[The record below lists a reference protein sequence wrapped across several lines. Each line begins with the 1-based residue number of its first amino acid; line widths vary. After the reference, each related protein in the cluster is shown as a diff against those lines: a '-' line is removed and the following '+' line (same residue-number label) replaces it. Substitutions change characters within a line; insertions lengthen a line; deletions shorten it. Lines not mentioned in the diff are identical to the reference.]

1 MKSINRRTVIGG
13 MLAVGLAGSV
23 KSQTLKLLPAALGQA
38 VNIAAKASIK
48 DRAAPGVAIAVM
60 RQGRLILSRG
70 YGVANLETKTLVRAD
85 SVFRIGSLTK
95 QFAAA
100 AAYRLVEQGR
110 LKLDAPVSSIIPA
123 FSRIASIRVEELIH
137 HNAGLHEDEAETAA
151 SPDPATTAGPRQI
164 ILANAIAAQ
173 TKPFDFEPGT
183 AWHYSNS
190 NYIVLGAIIEAITRQ
205 PLGEAI
211 GDLVLHHPGLVPLA
225 VDDSAAVIPGRVS
238 GYSLPAPDQAYNNA
252 HCLEIIDAGA
262 AGAMRGTAPAL
273 CAWHDRLLSGQV
285 IGKQALEQMLTP
297 GQLRDGRL
305 SSAHRHAPEDASY
318 GDVEYGGGLLLSPV
332 GTSPRTISHNGFING
347 FAAVLETDVDRRISF
362 AVLCNADVGPSLPF
376 RAVRKAVRAW
386 SATLA

>member
-164 ILANAIAAQ
+164 ILANAVAAQ
-173 TKPFDFEPGT
+173 TKPFDFEVRRIIVSLARGRQAIPRHSARNHCCTVIDSKRHQPGMMQ
-183 AWHYSNS
+183 HQ
-190 NYIVLGAIIEAITRQ
+190 ITDRFAER
-205 PLGEAI
+205 LA
-211 GDLVLHHPGLVPLA
+211 GDRLDDRAKHDVIA
-225 VDDSAAVIPGRVS
+225 VAVMPGR
-238 GYSLPAPDQAYNNA
+238 PR
-252 HCLEIIDAGA
+252 LEIERIGLRRDSVGQNNLPRRIGRCVQPPGNA
-262 AGAMRGTAPAL
+262 AGTGNHAL
-273 CAWHDRLLSGQV
+273 H
-285 IGKQALEQMLTP
+285 
-297 GQLRDGRL
+297 
-305 SSAHRHAPEDASY
+305 
-318 GDVEYGGGLLLSPV
+318 GL
-332 GTSPRTISHNGFING
+332 
-347 FAAVLETDVDRRISF
+347 
-362 AVLCNADVGPSLPF
+362 
-376 RAVRKAVRAW
+376 
-386 SATLA
+386 

>member
-1 MKSINRRTVIGG
+1 MQSINRRNVIGG
-13 MLAVGLAGSV
+13 MLAVGLAGPG
-23 KSQTLKLLPAALGQA
+23 KSQTLKFPPAALGKA
-38 VNIAAKASIK
+38 VDTAAKASIK
-48 DRAAPGVAIAVM
+48 HRAAPGVAIAVM
-60 RQGRLILSRG
+60 RHGRLVLSRG
-70 YGVANLETKTLVRAD
+70 YGVANLETGTLVRAD

-110 LKLDAPVSSIIPA
+110 LRLDALVSSIIPA
-123 FSRIASIRVEELIH
+123 FSRIAVIRVEELIH
-137 HNAGLHEDEAETAA
+137 HTAGLHEDEAEAT
-151 SPDPATTAGPRQI
+151 SPDPATTNGLRQI
-164 ILANAIAAQ
+164 TLANAVAAQ
-173 TKPFDFEPGT
+173 IKPFDFEPGM

-205 PLGEAI
+205 PLGQAI
-211 GDLVLHHPGLVPLA
+211 SDLVLHHPGLVPLA
-225 VDDSAAVIPGRVS
+225 VDDSGAVIPGRVS
-238 GYSLPAPDQAYNNA
+238 GYSLPAPDQAYINA
-252 HCLEIIDAGA
+252 PYLEIIDAGA

-285 IGKQALEQMLTP
+285 IGKQALTQMLAP
-297 GQLRDGRL
+297 GKLRDGRL
-305 SSAHRHAPEDASY
+305 SSAHRHAPEDANY
-318 GDVEYGGGLLLSPV
+318 GDIEYGGGLLLSPV

-347 FAAVLETDVDRRISF
+347 FAAVLETDLDRRISF